1 MCQDVVKFTSKNI
14 KLWLSS
20 INDKE
25 VIQDC
30 LGLLILQLTL

>member
-1 MCQDVVKFTSKNI
+1 MYQDVVKFPSKNS

-25 VIQDC
+25 VTRIA
-30 LGLLILQLTL
+30 LAS